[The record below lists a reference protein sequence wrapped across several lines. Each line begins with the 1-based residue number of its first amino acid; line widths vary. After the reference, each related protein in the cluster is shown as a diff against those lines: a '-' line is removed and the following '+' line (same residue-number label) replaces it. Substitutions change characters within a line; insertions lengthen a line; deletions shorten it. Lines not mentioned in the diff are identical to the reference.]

1 MGKDGGFLLVFPILF
16 TYFNDS
22 IEMTI
27 SVLMSVYKSEKAEYF
42 NRSLQ
47 SVWDDQTLKPNQ
59 VVLIVDGPV
68 GDDLWEV
75 IHAWEDRLGD
85 ILCLVQNKE
94 NLGLTKSLNKGL
106 QYVTSKY
113 IARADSD
120 DISLPLRFERQLDYL
135 EHHPDIDILGGAIQ
149 EFNENNECLNIRH
162 YPLTHEQ
169 ACKYIL
175 KASPLAHPSVMLR
188 KKIFDEG
195 LRYDEQYRTSQDVAL
210 WYDAVLAGYHIANL
224 DEIILLF
231 RHSRDVYKR
240 RGHAKAWN
248 EFKIYMKGIYRMKGL
263 FTWNYIYPISR
274 LAFRMMPDSIIRF
287 FYQSNM
293 RNRMLRN

>member
-1 MGKDGGFLLVFPILF
+1 
-16 TYFNDS
+16 
-22 IEMTI
+22 MTI
-27 SVLMSVYKSEKAEYF
+27 SVLMSVYKSEKAEHL
-42 NRSLQ
+42 NRSLR

-75 IHAWEDRLGD
+75 IHTWEGKHGG
-85 ILCLVQNKE
+85 ILSLVQNEE

-106 QYVTSKY
+106 QHVTSDL

-120 DISLPLRFERQLDYL
+120 DISLPSRFERQLDYF
-135 EHHPDIDILGGAIQ
+135 EHHPDIDILGGSIQ
-149 EFNENNECLNIRH
+149 EFNEKNECLNIRH

-175 KASPLAHPSVMLR
+175 KASPLAHPSVMMR

-195 LRYDEQYRTSQDVAL
+195 IRYNENYRTSQDVAL
-210 WYDAVLAGYHIANL
+210 WFDAMMAGYRIANL

-231 RHSRDVYKR
+231 RHSSDVYKR

-248 EFKIYMKGIYRMKGL
+248 EFKIYMKGIYRMKGV
-263 FTWNYIYPISR
+263 FTWNYAFPISR
-274 LAFRMMPDSIIRF
+274 LVFRMMPDCVIRTV
-287 FYQSNM
+287 YQSNM
-293 RNRMLRN
+293 RNRMLQD

>member
-1 MGKDGGFLLVFPILF
+1 MKNANADAKV
-16 TYFNDS
+16 
-22 IEMTI
+22 
-27 SVLMSVYKSEKAEYF
+27 SVLMSVYKSEKAEYL
-42 NRSLQ
+42 NRSLR

-59 VVLIVDGPV
+59 IVLIVDGPV

-75 IHAWEDRLGD
+75 IHAWENRLAD
-85 ILCLVQNKE
+85 SLYLIKNEE

-106 QYVTSKY
+106 QYVTSEY

-120 DISLPLRFERQLDYL
+120 DISLPLRFERQVVFL
-135 EHHPDIDILGGAIQ
+135 EQHPDVDILGGSIQ
-149 EFNENNECLNIRH
+149 EFNDSNECLNIRH

-175 KASPLAHPSVMLR
+175 KASPLAHPSVMMR
-188 KKIFDEG
+188 KRIFDEG
-195 LRYDEQYRTSQDVAL
+195 IRYNELYRTSQDVAL
-210 WYDAVLAGYHIANL
+210 WFDAVMAGYHIANV
-224 DEIILLF
+224 DDTILLF

-248 EFKIYMKGIYRMKGL
+248 EFKIYMKGIYRMKGI
-263 FTWNYIYPISR
+263 FTWNYVFPVAR
-274 LAFRMMPDSIIRF
+274 LVFRMMPDSIIRF

-293 RNRMLRN
+293 RNRMLQD

>member
-1 MGKDGGFLLVFPILF
+1 
-16 TYFNDS
+16 
-22 IEMTI
+22 MTI
-27 SVLMSVYKSEKAEYF
+27 SVLMSVYKSEKAENL

-68 GDDLWEV
+68 GDDLREV
-75 IHAWEDRLGD
+75 IHAWEGKLGGT
-85 ILCLVQNKE
+85 LCLVRNEE

-106 QYVTSKY
+106 QHVTSDL

-120 DISLPLRFERQLDYL
+120 DISLPLRFEHQHDYL
-135 EHHPDIDILGGAIQ
+135 EHHPDIDILGGSIQ
-149 EFNENNECLNIRH
+149 EFNEKNECLNIRH
-162 YPLTHEQ
+162 YPLTHQQ

-175 KASPLAHPSVMLR
+175 KASPLAHPSVMMR

-195 LRYDEQYRTSQDVAL
+195 IRYNEKYRTSQDVAL
-210 WYDAVLAGYHIANL
+210 WFDAMRAGYRIANL
-224 DEIILLF
+224 DEVILLF
-231 RHSRDVYKR
+231 RHSSDVYKR

-263 FTWNYIYPISR
+263 FTWNYAYPISR
-274 LAFRMMPDSIIRF
+274 LVFRMMPDCVIRAV
-287 FYQSNM
+287 YQSNM
-293 RNRMLRN
+293 RNRMLQD